1 MALGATGVAA
11 LARCNTRRVART
23 TIRAAASAAQ
33 LLALAGCAGD
43 EPRATEPSGEARTE
57 ARAQAPEGSA
67 AQRRDRGV
75 RLVRF
80 ARFDAPIY
88 VTAPPRDRRRVFVV
102 ERAGR
107 VRIVRDGRTL
117 SRPFL
122 DISSDVSTDG
132 ERGLLSI
139 AFAPD
144 YEQSGTVYAYFNDR
158 TGDVRIDELTRAS
171 GDANRVDPGT
181 RREVIRVEH
190 RRFSN
195 HNGGTVQF
203 GPDGLL
209 YAAPGDGGGG
219 GDPFKAGQDL
229 GTLLGKLI
237 RIDPRA
243 RAGRP
248 YRVPRDN
255 PFVSRQGARS
265 EIYAYGLR
273 NTYRFSFD
281 RRSGDLTIADNGQEV
296 VEEVD
301 YARRGRGSGANF
313 GWSVFEASRRFS
325 GGSAPGH
332 VRPVIERP
340 HDSGVCSIIGGYVVR
355 DRALGRAYGRY
366 VYGDL
371 CTGEV
376 RSARLRTP
384 RARGDRPL
392 GVARVEGVVSFGED
406 GRGRVYVVAMGGQVY
421 RLAAR

>member
-1 MALGATGVAA
+1 MRRATIQTAFLAA
-11 LARCNTRRVART
+11 L
-23 TIRAAASAAQ
+23 
-33 LLALAGCAGD
+33 LLALPSCATDGPQAAPPSS
-43 EPRATEPSGEARTE
+43 EPQSEPTTS
-57 ARAQAPEGSA
+57 APDASA

-88 VTAPPRDRRRVFVV
+88 VTAPPADRRRVFVV

-117 SRPFL
+117 ARPFL

-144 YEQSGTVYAYFNDR
+144 YERSGKVYAYFNDR
-158 TGDVRIDELTRAS
+158 TGDVRIDELTRS
-171 GDANRVDPGT
+171 GDPNRVDPAS
-181 RREVIRVEH
+181 RRQVIRVEH
-190 RRFSN
+190 RQFSN

-209 YAAPGDGGGG
+209 YAAAGDGGGG
-219 GDPFKAGQDL
+219 GDPFKAGQNL

-243 RAGRP
+243 SGGRP

-255 PFVSRQGARS
+255 PFVGRQGARS

-273 NTYRFSFD
+273 NPYRFSFD
-281 RRSGDLTIADNGQEV
+281 RRGGDLTIADNGQEET
-296 VEEVD
+296 EEVD
-301 YARRGRGSGANF
+301 YARRGRGAGANY

-332 VRPVIERP
+332 VRPVIERS
-340 HDSGVCSIIGGYVVR
+340 HDSGVCSIIGGYVIR

-371 CTGEV
+371 CTGEI

-384 RARGDRPL
+384 RASGDRPL
-392 GVARVEGVVSFGED
+392 GVARVQGVVSFGED
-406 GRGRVYVVAMGGQVY
+406 GHGRVYVVSMGGQVY

>member
-1 MALGATGVAA
+1 MGRPTIAAA
-11 LARCNTRRVART
+11 LLAALLASGCA
-23 TIRAAASAAQ
+23 IDGPSAAEPRAEPRAEPGTPAPEASAA
-33 LLALAGCAGD
+33 
-43 EPRATEPSGEARTE
+43 R
-57 ARAQAPEGSA
+57 
-67 AQRRDRGV
+67 RRDRGV

-88 VTAPPRDRRRVFVV
+88 VTAPPGDRRRVFVV

-107 VRIVRDGRTL
+107 VRIVRDGRTV

-122 DISSDVSTDG
+122 DISSEVSTDG

-144 YEQSGTVYAYFNDR
+144 YERTGKVYAYFNDR
-158 TGDVRIDELTRAS
+158 TGDIRIDELSRAD
-171 GDANRVDPGT
+171 GDPDRVDPSS
-181 RREVIRVEH
+181 RRRVIAIEH
-190 RRFSN
+190 RRYSN

-219 GDPFKAGQDL
+219 GDPFKSGQSL

-243 RAGRP
+243 SGGRP

-255 PFVSRQGARS
+255 PFVGRQGARP

-273 NTYRFSFD
+273 NPYRFSFD
-281 RRSGDLTIADNGQEV
+281 RRGGGIAIADNGQEE

-301 YARRGRGSGANF
+301 YAPRGSGAGANY

-325 GGSAPGH
+325 SGSAPGH
-332 VRPVIERP
+332 VPPVIERA
-340 HDSGVCSIIGGYVVR
+340 HDTGVCSIIGGYVVR
-355 DRALGRAYGRY
+355 DRSLGRAYGRY

-371 CTGEV
+371 CTGEI
-376 RSARLRTP
+376 RSARLHTP
-384 RARGDRPL
+384 RASGDRPL
-392 GVARVEGVVSFGED
+392 GVGRVEGVVSFGED
-406 GRGRVYVVAMGGQVY
+406 ASGRVYVVSMAGQVY
-421 RLAAR
+421 RLAPR

>member
-1 MALGATGVAA
+1 MPRPTIAAA
-11 LARCNTRRVART
+11 LLAALLLAVSGCARDGPS
-23 TIRAAASAAQ
+23 AAEPSSEPQSEPTASA
-33 LLALAGCAGD
+33 
-43 EPRATEPSGEARTE
+43 PE
-57 ARAQAPEGSA
+57 ARA
-67 AQRRDRGV
+67 AQRPDRGV

-88 VTAPPRDRRRVFVV
+88 ATAPPADRRRVFVV

-117 SRPFL
+117 ARPFL
-122 DISSDVSTDG
+122 DISTDVATDG

-144 YEQSGTVYAYFNDR
+144 YERSGKVYAYFNDR
-158 TGDVRIDELTRAS
+158 TGDIRIDELTRAAS
-171 GDANRVDPGT
+171 DPNRVDPAS
-181 RREVIRVEH
+181 RRQVIRVEH
-190 RRFSN
+190 RQFSN

-219 GDPFKAGQDL
+219 GDPFKAGQNL

-243 RAGRP
+243 SGGRP

-255 PFVSRQGARS
+255 PFVGRQGARP

-273 NTYRFSFD
+273 NPYRFSFD
-281 RRSGDLTIADNGQEV
+281 RRDGGIAIADNGQEE

-301 YARRGRGSGANF
+301 YARRGRGSGANY

-332 VRPVIERP
+332 VRPVIERS
-340 HDSGVCSIIGGYVVR
+340 HDTGACSIIGGYVLR

-366 VYGDL
+366 AYGDL
-371 CTGEV
+371 CTGEI

-384 RARGDRPL
+384 RASGDRPL

-406 GRGRVYVVAMGGQVY
+406 GRGRVYVVSQGGQVY
-421 RLAAR
+421 RLAPR